1 MGLKSV
7 AESSTVI
14 MRVGRDKAGSAGL
27 ALVVTAELVAMSA
40 ATAWAADFVTVA
52 EPGVSASSIAITLG
66 SIVVDFELA
75 AGLVKKPEAMLL
87 TGSDRGRPH

>member
-40 ATAWAADFVTVA
+40 ATAWAADFVTIA
-52 EPGVSASSIAITLG
+52 ERGEGASNIAIALG

-75 AGLVKKPEAMLL
+75 VGLVKKPEAVLPA
-87 TGSDRGRPH
+87 GSDRGRPH